1 MLSEAR
7 TPLTAFFSILQ
18 RKFLRPHQREWYD
31 REGAGPARMVQEGEM
46 KEMRPMTVKTSRNTS
61 TSRTTSPSRGQNRSY
76 SERWDLS
83 HLAEDPVRR
92 IEALVGEIESKVAQF
107 ESARAQLSPTME
119 TSILH
124 PLLRLCEDIA
134 AASSRISAYAYLWF
148 SENTKHLAAR
158 SFKTKVEEKLTA
170 LHNRLVFFDLWWQS
184 VDEDNARR
192 LMTGT
197 GTLRYHL
204 ATIRRFQP
212 HTLSEPEEKIVNIKN
227 ITGRSAVHSL
237 YDVVTNAFT
246 FTLTVNGKR
255 KTMTR
260 EELTTYLRHAQGRL
274 REAAYR
280 ELYRVYADQ
289 HDLLGEI
296 YKTLVN
302 DWKAEN
308 LQLRRFSSPIAT
320 RNLGNDIPDDAVAS
334 LLKVCQRNAGIFQDY
349 FRIKARLCKI
359 KPMSRYHIYAPH
371 RTEQKSYRYQDAVRM
386 VLNAYRGFSP
396 QLAELAERVVLE
408 RHVDSR
414 TRPGKIGGAYCYSV
428 VPGMTP
434 YVLLNFTGEARDIAT
449 LAHELGHAVHGML
462 AARHSMFTFHSTLP
476 LAETASVFGERILSD
491 ALMNQERDSKVRQG
505 LLLNQLDDIYATV
518 LRQACF
524 VQFENQAHEMIAQ
537 GATVKDLARTYLAEV
552 RQQFGKGI
560 RVPDEFQWEWLTI
573 PHIFASPFYCYAYSF
588 GNLLVLA
595 LYRMYQKEGAA
606 FVPKYL
612 DLLSTGGSESP
623 KTILAKVGV
632 DMASEDFWQSGF
644 DTIREMV
651 HQLEQTL

>member
-1 MLSEAR
+1 M
-7 TPLTAFFSILQ
+7 P
-18 RKFLRPHQREWYD
+18 
-31 REGAGPARMVQEGEM
+31 
-46 KEMRPMTVKTSRNTS
+46 VKTNRGIS
-61 TSRTTSPSRGQNRSY
+61 TSRKASSPRRQNRAY

-83 HLAEDPVRR
+83 HLAEDPIRR
-92 IEALVGEIESKVAQF
+92 FETLAGAIESKVVQF
-107 ESARAQLSPTME
+107 ESARAQLSPTMS
-119 TSILH
+119 TSTFH
-124 PLLRLCEDIA
+124 SLLTLSEDIA
-134 AASSRISAYAYLWF
+134 AESSRLSAYAYLWF
-148 SENTKHLAAR
+148 SENTKDLAAR
-158 SFKTKVEEKLTA
+158 SFKTKVEERLTA

-184 VDEDNARR
+184 VDENTAHQ
-192 LMTGT
+192 LMNGT
-197 GTLRYHL
+197 GTLQYHL
-204 ATIRRFQP
+204 ETIRRFQP

-237 YDVVTNAFT
+237 YDVVTNSFT
-246 FTLTVNGKR
+246 FTLNVNGKR

-260 EELTTYLRHAQGRL
+260 EELTSHLRHAQGRL

-308 LQLRRFSSPIAT
+308 LQLRRFASPIAT
-320 RNLGNDIPDDAVAS
+320 RNLGNDIPDDAVAC
-334 LLKVCQRNAGIFQDY
+334 LLRVCRKNAGIFQHY

-371 RTEQKSYRYQDAVRM
+371 HTEQKSYRYQEAVRM
-386 VLNAYRGFSP
+386 VLDAYRGFSP
-396 QLAELAERVVLE
+396 QFAELAERVVHE
-408 RHVDSR
+408 RHIDAR

-428 VPGMTP
+428 VPNMTP

-449 LAHELGHAVHGML
+449 MAHELGHAVHGML
-462 AARHSMFTFHSTLP
+462 AARHSIFTFHSTLP

-491 ALMNQERDSKVRQG
+491 ALMNQEQDKKVRQG
-505 LLLNQLDDIYATV
+505 LLINQLDDIYATV
-518 LRQACF
+518 LRQAYF

-537 GATVKDLARTYLAEV
+537 GATVKDLAKTYLSEV

-560 RVPDEFQWEWLTI
+560 TVPDEFQWEWLTI
-573 PHIFASPFYCYAYSF
+573 PHLFASPFYCYAYSF

-595 LYRMYQKEGAA
+595 LYRTYQKEGTS

-612 DLLSTGGSESP
+612 DLLSTGGSETP
-623 KTILAKVGV
+623 QTMLAKVGV
-632 DMASEDFWQSGF
+632 DMNSEDFWQSGF

-651 HQLEQTL
+651 NQLEQTL

>member
-1 MLSEAR
+1 M
-7 TPLTAFFSILQ
+7 P
-18 RKFLRPHQREWYD
+18 
-31 REGAGPARMVQEGEM
+31 
-46 KEMRPMTVKTSRNTS
+46 VKTSRKIS
-61 TSRTTSPSRGQNRSY
+61 TSRKTSSPQRQKLSY

-83 HLAEDPVRR
+83 HVADKPVERFE
-92 IEALVGEIESKVAQF
+92 ILLGEIEAKVVQF
-107 ESARAQLSPTME
+107 EAARGQLSPTME
-119 TSILH
+119 TAVFL
-124 PLLRLCEDIA
+124 PLLTLSEDIT
-134 AASSRISAYAYLWF
+134 AASSKIGAYAYLWF
-148 SENTKHLAAR
+148 SENTKDLAAR
-158 SFKTKVEEKLTA
+158 SFKTKVEERLTA
-170 LHNRLVFFDLWWQS
+170 LQNRLVFFDLWWQS

-204 ATIRRFQP
+204 ETIRRFQP

-260 EELTTYLRHAQGRL
+260 EELTSFLRHGQGRL

-280 ELYRVYADQ
+280 ELYRVYAGQ

-302 DWKAEN
+302 DWKTEN
-308 LQLRRFSSPIAT
+308 LQLRGFASPIAT
-320 RNLGNDIPDDAVAS
+320 RNLGNDIPDAAVTS
-334 LLKVCQRNAGIFQDY
+334 LLTVCQKNANIFQDY

-371 RTEQKSYRYQDAVRM
+371 RTAQKSYRYQDAVRM
-386 VLNAYRGFSP
+386 VLEAYRGFSP
-396 QLAELAERVVLE
+396 QLADLAERVLHE
-408 RHVDSR
+408 RHVDAR
-414 TRPGKIGGAYCYSV
+414 ARPGKIGGAYCYSV
-428 VPGMTP
+428 VPNMTP

-449 LAHELGHAVHGML
+449 MAHELGHAVHGML
-462 AARHSMFTFHSTLP
+462 AEKHSMFTFHSTLP

-491 ALMNQERDSKVRQG
+491 ALMNQERDNEVRQG

-518 LRQACF
+518 LRQAYF

-537 GATVKDLARTYLAEV
+537 GATVKDLAKTYLAEV

-560 RVPDEFQWEWLTI
+560 KVSEEFQWEWLTI

-612 DLLSTGGSESP
+612 ELLSTGGSEAPQS
-623 KTILAKVGV
+623 ILAKVGV

-651 HQLEQTL
+651 DQLEMTL

>member
-1 MLSEAR
+1 MHE
-7 TPLTAFFSILQ
+7 
-18 RKFLRPHQREWYD
+18 D
-31 REGAGPARMVQEGEM
+31 EM
-46 KEMRPMTVKTSRNTS
+46 KGMCPMPVKTSRNTS
-61 TSRTTSPSRGQNRSY
+61 TKHKTSSLKRQKLIY

-83 HLAEDPVRR
+83 HLAEKPVERF
-92 IEALVGEIESKVAQF
+92 ETLLEEIESKVMQF
-107 ESARAQLSPTME
+107 EVARTQLSPTME
-119 TSILH
+119 TSVFH
-124 PLLRLCEDIA
+124 QLLTLSENIA
-134 AASSRISAYAYLWF
+134 AAASKIGAYAYLWF
-148 SENTKHLAAR
+148 SENTKDLAAR
-158 SFKTKVEEKLTA
+158 SFKTKVEERLTS
-170 LHNRLVFFDLWWQS
+170 LQNRLVFFDLWWQS

-204 ATIRRFQP
+204 ETIRRFQP

-227 ITGRSAVHSL
+227 ITGRSAVQSL
-237 YDVVTNAFT
+237 YDIVTNAFT

-260 EELTTYLRHAQGRL
+260 EELTSYLRHAQGRL

-289 HDLLGEI
+289 HDLLGEL

-308 LQLRRFSSPIAT
+308 LQLRRFASPIAT
-320 RNLGNDIPDDAVAS
+320 RNLGNDIPDAAVAS
-334 LLKVCQRNAGIFQDY
+334 LLKVCQNNVGIFQDY

-371 RTEQKSYRYQDAVRM
+371 RTKQKSYRYQDAVRM
-386 VLNAYRGFSP
+386 VLEAYRGFSP
-396 QLAELAERVVLE
+396 QLAELAERVVGE
-408 RHVDSR
+408 RHVDAR

-428 VPGMTP
+428 VPTMTP

-449 LAHELGHAVHGML
+449 MAHELGHAVHGML
-462 AARHSMFTFHSTLP
+462 ATKHSMFTFHSTLP

-491 ALMNQERDSKVRQG
+491 ALMNQERDKKVRQA

-518 LRQACF
+518 LRQAYF
-524 VQFENQAHEMIAQ
+524 VQFEKQAHEMIAQ
-537 GATVKDLARTYLAEV
+537 GATVEDLAKTYLAEL

-560 RVPDEFQWEWLTI
+560 KVPEEFQWEWLTI

-595 LYRMYQKEGAA
+595 LYRMYQKEGAS
-606 FVPKYL
+606 FVPRYL
-612 DLLSTGGSESP
+612 DLLSTGGSEAP
-623 KTILAKVGV
+623 QTILANVGV

-644 DTIREMV
+644 DTIKEMV
-651 HQLEQTL
+651 NQLELTL

>member
-1 MLSEAR
+1 M
-7 TPLTAFFSILQ
+7 P
-18 RKFLRPHQREWYD
+18 
-31 REGAGPARMVQEGEM
+31 
-46 KEMRPMTVKTSRNTS
+46 VKTRRTNS
-61 TSRTTSPSRGQNRSY
+61 TSRKTSSPTQQKLAY

-83 HLAEDPVRR
+83 HLAEKPVQNF
-92 IEALVGEIESKVAQF
+92 ETLLGEIEAKVVQF
-107 ESARAQLSPTME
+107 ESARAQLSPTLE
-119 TSILH
+119 TSVFR
-124 PLLRLCEDIA
+124 PLLTLSEEIA
-134 AASSRISAYAYLWF
+134 AAASKIGAYAYLWF
-148 SENTKHLAAR
+148 SENTKDLAAR
-158 SFKTKVEEKLTA
+158 SFKTKVEERLTA
-170 LHNRLVFFDLWWQS
+170 LQNRLVFFDLWWQG
-184 VDEDNARR
+184 VDGDNARR
-192 LMTGT
+192 LMAGT

-204 ATIRRFQP
+204 ETIRRFQP

-237 YDVVTNAFT
+237 YDIVTNAFT

-260 EELTTYLRHAQGRL
+260 EELTSYLRHASGQM

-280 ELYRVYADQ
+280 ELYHVYADQ

-308 LQLRRFSSPIAT
+308 LQLRHFASPIAT
-320 RNLGNDIPDDAVAS
+320 RNLGNDIPNEAVAS
-334 LLKVCQRNAGIFQDY
+334 LLKVCQKNAGIFQHY

-359 KPMSRYHIYAPH
+359 KPMSRYHIYAPY
-371 RTEQKSYRYQDAVRM
+371 RTKQKSYRYQDAVRM
-386 VLNAYRGFSP
+386 VLEAYRGFSP
-396 QLAELAERVVLE
+396 QLADLAERVVRE
-408 RHVDSR
+408 RHVDAR

-428 VPGMTP
+428 VPAMTP

-449 LAHELGHAVHGML
+449 MAHELGHAVHGML
-462 AARHSMFTFHSTLP
+462 AEKHSIFTFHSTLP

-491 ALMNQERDSKVRQG
+491 ALMSQERDKKVRQG
-505 LLLNQLDDIYATV
+505 LLVNQLDDIYATV
-518 LRQACF
+518 LRQAYF

-537 GATVKDLARTYLAEV
+537 GATVDDLAKTYLGQV

-560 RVPDEFQWEWLTI
+560 KVPEEFQWEWLTI

-595 LYRMYQKEGAA
+595 LYRTYQKEGAS

-612 DLLSTGGSESP
+612 ELLSTGGTESP
-623 KTILAKVGV
+623 QTILNKVGV
-632 DMASEDFWQSGF
+632 DMASEEFWQSGF

-651 HQLEQTL
+651 NQLERTL

>member
-1 MLSEAR
+1 M
-7 TPLTAFFSILQ
+7 P
-18 RKFLRPHQREWYD
+18 
-31 REGAGPARMVQEGEM
+31 
-46 KEMRPMTVKTSRNTS
+46 VKTSRNTS
-61 TSRTTSPSRGQNRSY
+61 TKHKTSSLKPQKLTY

-83 HLAEDPVRR
+83 HLAEKPVERF
-92 IEALVGEIESKVAQF
+92 ETLLAEIESKVTQF
-107 ESARAQLSPTME
+107 EVARAQLSPTMA
-119 TSILH
+119 TTIFH
-124 PLLRLCEDIA
+124 PLLTLSEDIA
-134 AASSRISAYAYLWF
+134 AAASKIGAYAYLWF
-148 SENTKHLAAR
+148 SENTKDLAAR
-158 SFKTKVEEKLTA
+158 SFKTKAEERLTA
-170 LHNRLVFFDLWWQS
+170 LQNRLVFFDLWWQS

-204 ATIRRFQP
+204 ETIRRFQP

-227 ITGRSAVHSL
+227 ITGRSAVQSL
-237 YDVVTNAFT
+237 YDIVTNAFT
-246 FTLTVNGKR
+246 FTLTVNGTR

-260 EELTTYLRHAQGRL
+260 EELTSYLRHAQGRL

-280 ELYRVYADQ
+280 ELSRVYADQ
-289 HDLLGEI
+289 HDLLGEL

-308 LQLRRFSSPIAT
+308 LQLRRFASPIAT
-320 RNLGNDIPDDAVAS
+320 RNLGNDIPDAAVAS
-334 LLKVCQRNAGIFQDY
+334 LLKVCRKNAGIFQDY

-371 RTEQKSYRYQDAVRM
+371 RTKQKSYRYQDAVKM
-386 VLNAYRGFSP
+386 VLEAYRGFSP
-396 QLAELAERVVLE
+396 QLADLAERVVHE
-408 RHVDSR
+408 HHIDAR

-428 VPGMTP
+428 VPNMTP

-449 LAHELGHAVHGML
+449 MAHELGHAVHGIL
-462 AARHSMFTFHSTLP
+462 AAKHSVFTFHSTLP

-491 ALMNQERDSKVRQG
+491 ALMNQERDKKVRQG

-518 LRQACF
+518 LRQAYF
-524 VQFENQAHEMIAQ
+524 VQFENKAHEMIAQ
-537 GATVKDLARTYLAEV
+537 GATVEDLAKTYLAEL

-560 RVPDEFQWEWLTI
+560 KVPEEFQWEWLTI

-595 LYRMYQKEGAA
+595 LYRMYQKEGAS

-612 DLLSTGGSESP
+612 DLLSTGGSEAP
-623 KTILAKVGV
+623 QTILAKVGV

-651 HQLEQTL
+651 DQLEQTL

>member
-1 MLSEAR
+1 M
-7 TPLTAFFSILQ
+7 P
-18 RKFLRPHQREWYD
+18 
-31 REGAGPARMVQEGEM
+31 
-46 KEMRPMTVKTSRNTS
+46 VKTRRSNSTSRNIVLPPRQ
-61 TSRTTSPSRGQNRSY
+61 SRTY

-83 HLAEDPVRR
+83 HLAKDPIRR
-92 IEALVGEIESKVAQF
+92 FEPLLADIEAKVARF
-107 ESARAQLSPTME
+107 ESARPQLSPTMAA
-119 TSILH
+119 SVFR
-124 PLLRLCEDIA
+124 PLLSLSEDIA
-134 AASSRISAYAYLWF
+134 AESSRISAYAYLWF
-148 SENTKHLAAR
+148 SENTQHLAAR
-158 SFKTKVEEKLTA
+158 SFKTKVEERLTA
-170 LHNRLVFFDLWWQS
+170 LHNRLVFFDLWWQT

-204 ATIRRFQP
+204 ETIRRFQP
-212 HTLSEPEEKIVNIKN
+212 HTLSEPEEKIINIKN
-227 ITGRSAVHSL
+227 VTGRSAVHSL
-237 YDVVTNAFT
+237 YDIVTNGFT
-246 FTLTVNGKR
+246 FTLTVKGRR

-260 EELTTYLRHAQGRL
+260 EELTSYLRHSQGRL

-280 ELYRVYADQ
+280 ELYRVYADH

-308 LQLRRFSSPIAT
+308 LQLRQFASPIAT
-320 RNLGNDIPDDAVAS
+320 RNLGNDIPDEAVGS
-334 LLKVCQRNAGIFQDY
+334 LLRVCQKNAGIFQDY

-371 RTEQKSYRYQDAVRM
+371 RTEQKSYRYQDAIRM
-386 VLNAYRGFSP
+386 VLDAYRGFSP
-396 QLAELAERVVLE
+396 QLAELAEQVVQE
-408 RHVDSR
+408 RHIDAR

-434 YVLLNFTGEARDIAT
+434 YLLLNFTGEARDIAT
-449 LAHELGHAVHGML
+449 MAHELGHAVHGML
-462 AARHSMFTFHSTLP
+462 ASRHSIFTFHSTLP

-491 ALMNQERDSKVRQG
+491 ALMNQERDKKVRQG

-518 LRQACF
+518 LRQAYF
-524 VQFENQAHEMIAQ
+524 VKFENQAHEMIAQ
-537 GATVKDLARTYLAEV
+537 GATVKDLAKTYLADV

-560 RVPDEFQWEWLTI
+560 KVPDEFQWEWLTI

-595 LYRMYQKEGAA
+595 LYRTYRKEGAT

-623 KTILAKVGV
+623 QTILTKVGV
-632 DMASEDFWQSGF
+632 DMASEEFWQSGF

-651 HQLEQTL
+651 DQLEQTL

>member
-1 MLSEAR
+1 M
-7 TPLTAFFSILQ
+7 
-18 RKFLRPHQREWYD
+18 
-31 REGAGPARMVQEGEM
+31 
-46 KEMRPMTVKTSRNTS
+46 PMKTSRSIS
-61 TSRTTSPSRGQNRSY
+61 TSRKASSPRKQNRAY

-83 HLAEDPVRR
+83 HLAEDPIQRF
-92 IEALVGEIESKVAQF
+92 ETLAGAIESKVAQF
-107 ESARAQLSPTME
+107 ESARAQLSPTMS
-119 TSILH
+119 TSTFH
-124 PLLRLCEDIA
+124 PLLTLSAEIA
-134 AASSRISAYAYLWF
+134 AESSRLSAYAYLWF
-148 SENTKHLAAR
+148 SENTKDLAAR
-158 SFKTKVEEKLTA
+158 SFKTKVEERLTA

-184 VDEDNARR
+184 VDENTARQ

-204 ATIRRFQP
+204 ETIRRFQP

-237 YDVVTNAFT
+237 YDVVTNSFT
-246 FTLTVNGKR
+246 FTLNVNGKR

-260 EELTTYLRHAQGRL
+260 EELTPYLRHTQGRM

-308 LQLRRFSSPIAT
+308 LQLRRFASPIAT
-320 RNLGNDIPDDAVAS
+320 RNLGNDIPDNAVAC
-334 LLKVCQRNAGIFQDY
+334 LLRVSRKNAGIFQHY

-371 RTEQKSYRYQDAVRM
+371 RMEQKSYRYQEAVRM
-386 VLNAYRGFSP
+386 VLDAYRGFSP
-396 QLAELAERVVLE
+396 QFAELAERVVHE
-408 RHVDSR
+408 RHIDAR

-428 VPGMTP
+428 VPNMTP

-449 LAHELGHAVHGML
+449 MAHELGHAVHGML
-462 AARHSMFTFHSTLP
+462 AARHSIFTFHSTLP

-491 ALMNQERDSKVRQG
+491 ALMNQERDKKVRQG
-505 LLLNQLDDIYATV
+505 LLINQLDDIYATV
-518 LRQACF
+518 LRQAYF

-537 GATVKDLARTYLAEV
+537 GATVKDLAKTYLAEV

-560 RVPDEFQWEWLTI
+560 TVPDEFQWEWLTI
-573 PHIFASPFYCYAYSF
+573 PHLFASPFYCYAYSF

-595 LYRMYQKEGAA
+595 LYRTYQKEGMS

-612 DLLSTGGSESP
+612 DLLSTGGSEAP
-623 KTILAKVGV
+623 QTILAKVGV
-632 DMASEDFWQSGF
+632 DMNSEDFWQSGF

-651 HQLEQTL
+651 NQLEQTL